1 MNTKLKKYLKTAL
14 NKAVTFVKENK
25 GTILTLSAYAILIP
39 VMGECSKAG
48 NVEITP
54 LKAPLEMFTN
64 FITGPAPA
72 AFTVI
77 SGATAAIAWGAGW
90 EQSIMQ
96 RALKCVGGGAVA
108 TSVGEGMSWIGI
120 DKASACLM

>member
-1 MNTKLKKYLKTAL
+1 MNTKLKKHLKTAL

-39 VMGECSKAG
+39 VMGECNNAK

-54 LKAPLEMFTN
+54 LKEPLRLFTE
-64 FITGPAPA
+64 FMTGPAPA

-108 TSVGEGMSWIGI
+108 TSVGEGMNWIGI
-120 DKASACLM
+120 DKATSCLM

>member
-25 GTILTLSAYAILIP
+25 GTILTLGAYMVLIP
-39 VMGECSKAG
+39 VMGECNSAS
-48 NVEITP
+48 NVKITP
-54 LKAPLEMFTN
+54 LAAPLKMFTE
-64 FITGPAPA
+64 FMTGPAPA
-72 AFTVI
+72 SFTVI

-108 TSVGEGMSWIGI
+108 TSVGKGMDWIGI
-120 DKASACLM
+120 GDVSACLM